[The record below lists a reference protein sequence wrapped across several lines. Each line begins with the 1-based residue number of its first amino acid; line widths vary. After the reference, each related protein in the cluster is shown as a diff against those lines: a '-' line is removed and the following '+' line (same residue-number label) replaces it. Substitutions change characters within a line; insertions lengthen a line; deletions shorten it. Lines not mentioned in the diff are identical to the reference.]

1 MRKTTCKKLTCL
13 ALSLLMCSGAFPS
26 LISAADT
33 ETTEKTALQEISE
46 SFKFISYAEYKEK
59 YADVA
64 RGTSTVTIS
73 AVDYKADET
82 DAAVEVV
89 SDYQGK
95 SGKALMIPDA
105 GKVTWEFEVPKEG
118 MYAVAIDYCYVS
130 DKTNSIER
138 TLYINGL
145 VPCSE
150 ARYLLMKKTWRNNYT
165 ENAETGELRF
175 EIDGNGNELRPTSY
189 VDHIW
194 KTYEFIDSNTYYA
207 NPFEFY
213 FEKGTNSLSLEA
225 RDDEMAKRFEGGAFA
240 TIYLAPFN
248 YHRIHSPATGTV
260 VGASYCPGTLWPVN
274 VGSVER
280 VEGLFCS
287 NERLTSHIRLDDGS
301 EMLVVK
307 VGATN
312 VGRIGVA
319 YTDELLVN
327 AGKLPRDCKRYD
339 WKPSG
344 EIRVEKGGELGRF
357 EMGSTVILV
366 VDKKIRE
373 RHPDLF
379 KSRLGSA
386 VKMGEAL

>member
-1 MRKTTCKKLTCL
+1 MNTPFYIFMKLL
-13 ALSLLMCSGAFPS
+13 PKNAASRAFGALTRLRLPVISKVARNAF
-26 LISAADT
+26 AAYYKLNM
-33 ETTEKTALQEISE
+33 EE
-46 SFKFISYAEYKEK
+46 AEYPLEH
-59 YADVA
+59 YAN
-64 RGTSTVTIS
+64 I
-73 AVDYKADET
+73 
-82 DAAVEVV
+82 
-89 SDYQGK
+89 
-95 SGKALMIPDA
+95 
-105 GKVTWEFEVPKEG
+105 
-118 MYAVAIDYCYVS
+118 
-130 DKTNSIER
+130 
-138 TLYINGL
+138 
-145 VPCSE
+145 
-150 ARYLLMKKTWRNNYT
+150 
-165 ENAETGELRF
+165 GELFIRHLKPSARPIAES
-175 EIDGNGNELRPTSY
+175 EIVSPVDGVLSQTATFDEKQEMIQAKG
-189 VDHIW
+189 
-194 KTYEFIDSNTYYA
+194 KTYTLKD
-207 NPFEFY
+207 
-213 FEKGTNSLSLEA
+213 LL

-248 YHRIHSPATGTV
+248 YHRIHSPVAGTV

-280 VEGLFCS
+280 VEGLFCI
-287 NERLTSHIRLDDGS
+287 NERLTSHIRLGDGS

-319 YTDELLVN
+319 YADELLVN

-366 VDKKIRE
+366 VDKKIRD